1 MGKKKERKAREEE
14 ERAQTD
20 EEVREDHAGAA
31 KKKRKAREEEE
42 PREEPGAG
50 EGDGSGAD
58 DAAATGL
65 TREERRKMKKAR
77 KMAKRAAEKEAAQQ
91 GSTRAAEAAGG
102 ASGDQG
108 EWQSVGKKKK
118 KRHDEDR
125 GQTEA
130 LGEKRKHQGGPATHK
145 ESGPLQLTWKTPVP
159 RPPLTVAS
167 VRELLLCLLGGDPQ
181 PSWVRVQGQTPPVTV
196 VVFADYLGHDSLH
209 QEPEAYPFLTTL
221 KPNSA
226 VLRSPGTQLEIFP
239 VSADLCT
246 CPQTKTEIKNSK
258 KSKPSASKTS
268 SSDAPDVM
276 FPCDIILSDEELMEN
291 KYPLCE
297 HGGHKSSDELPAG
310 FIRTRQAALKAA
322 GKDSQDDSK
331 GVGKMLALDCE
342 MCTTE
347 VGLELTRISLVD
359 EKCKVLYDTFV
370 KPDNQILDYNT
381 KFSGITADTLV
392 GVTTTLKQVQEK
404 LMELCGDDTILVG
417 HSLENDLRACKFV
430 HTKIIDTAIIYPHQ
444 RGPPYK
450 NALRYLVSKFL
461 RREMQRATGHCSV
474 DDASACMQLVKLKLA
489 RGPLFGASGD
499 STLTGESLLMRL
511 RRSCTPSRTSVI
523 IATPAHAATMGGGA
537 SASSSPVVRCSH
549 DAAVCRA
556 TLEAI
561 QTKSHALILSHFGG
575 LVPPPPPSPQVASPT
590 PAAPGATS
598 GGNVAGNGTLAA
610 NKSAPGAGKGNT
622 GKAVGSGMSFCAAP
636 ATANNGGEGQNG
648 HAGGEGEKVGGPG
661 ARNRKTFD
669 AEEAEKEGST
679 KREGGGVKSNE
690 SEVMTAA
697 ARKASLDSSIRKICK
712 QLPDGGLAIVL
723 GAVFVV
729 LFILP
734 PFYLFVIGAV
744 SLLSWTCSSRLSIAA
759 VPRALRSLQ
768 SCLHAGMCACTLCLF

>member
-1 MGKKKERKAREEE
+1 MGKKKERKSREED
-14 ERAQTD
+14 ERAQAD
-20 EEVREDHAGAA
+20 EEVREDDAGAA
-31 KKKRKAREEEE
+31 KKKRKACEEEE
-42 PREEPGAG
+42 PGEEPDAG

-58 DAAATGL
+58 DAAATEL

-77 KMAKRAAEKEAAQQ
+77 KMAKRAAEKEAAQKD
-91 GSTRAAEAAGG
+91 STRAAEAAGG
-102 ASGDQG
+102 ASDDQG

-118 KRHDEDR
+118 KRNDEDR

-130 LGEKRKHQGGPATHK
+130 LGSEKRKHQGSAATHK
-145 ESGPLQLTWKTPVP
+145 QSGPLQLTWQKTVE
-159 RPPLTVAS
+159 RPTLTVAS

-181 PSWVRVQGQTPPVTV
+181 PSWVRVQGQIPPVTV
-196 VVFADYLGHDSLH
+196 VVFADYLGHASLH

-246 CPQTKTEIKNSK
+246 CPQTKTETKKAK
-258 KSKPSASKTS
+258 KSKPAASKTS
-268 SSDAPDVM
+268 NSDAPDVM
-276 FPCDIILSDEELMEN
+276 FPCDIILTDEELMEN

-417 HSLENDLRACKFV
+417 HSLENDLRACKIV

-537 SASSSPVVRCSH
+537 SASSSPVIRCSN
-549 DAAVCRA
+549 DAAVCRE

-561 QTKSHALILSHFGG
+561 KTKSHALILSHFGG

-598 GGNVAGNGTLAA
+598 GGNVAGKGTLAA
-610 NKSAPGAGKGNT
+610 NKSAQGAGKGNT

-636 ATANNGGEGQNG
+636 ATANNGGVGQNG
-648 HAGGEGEKVGGPG
+648 HAGGEGEKAGGPG
-661 ARNRKTFD
+661 DRNRKTFD
-669 AEEAEKEGST
+669 AEEEEEKEGST
-679 KREGGGVKSNE
+679 KREGGVLKSNE

-723 GAVFVV
+723 GAA
-729 LFILP
+729 LFFN
-734 PFYLFVIGAV
+734 PFSIYLFVGAV
-744 SLLSWTCSSRLSIAA
+744 SLLTWTCSS
-759 VPRALRSLQ
+759 PN
-768 SCLHAGMCACTLCLF
+768 